1 MRQTML
7 SRFTASDAQY
17 YLYIDSEVQLK
28 PSGLK
33 ELIMRNK
40 TLIAPLGNFSKPF
53 FSNLFFLQLEKKVS
67 NKMLTL
73 TLKILSQ

>member
-1 MRQTML
+1 ML
-7 SRFTASDAQY
+7 SRFTTSEAQY

-40 TLIAPLGNFSKPF
+40 TLIAPLGNFSKAF
-53 FSNLFFLQLEKKVS
+53 FRNLFFLQLEKK
-67 NKMLTL
+67 
-73 TLKILSQ
+73 